1 MSEDAQ
7 EKDDATAVPNKD
19 AQNKDMLPVV
29 TKMAEAS
36 PSDIQL
42 QFLPSLF
49 TRLRVT
55 GGRGEEVSKDV
66 QKKDDL
72 TAVVSKDAL
81 EMDVSSVSLLQPSKR
96 YFNDTYQENVVL
108 ADGSVATLRLV
119 RPTDHDLWVEGFSR
133 LSNESRYYR
142 FCTAKN
148 RLSEKEIQYFTDVD
162 QESHFAI
169 VAVRQESDGREVGIG
184 VGRFIRKSDDP
195 TRAEPA
201 IVVTDDAQRIGL
213 GHLLGYRLVAAARER
228 GVERFDANVLGSN
241 ARVIRMLKENPDIEL
256 HQYGS
261 ETVVL
266 SNLPSIDPEE
276 TWTHLHEQHKPANR

>member
-1 MSEDAQ
+1 MHHLSRF
-7 EKDDATAVPNKD
+7 VPKR
-19 AQNKDMLPVV
+19 Q
-29 TKMAEAS
+29 S
-36 PSDIQL
+36 HSDRNIARRW
-42 QFLPSLF
+42 FLPSLF
-49 TRLRVT
+49 ARLCVT
-55 GGRGEEVSKDV
+55 DGRGGEVTKDA
-66 QKKDDL
+66 QKKDEL
-72 TAVVSKDAL
+72 TAVVSKDAQKKDAL
-81 EMDVSSVSLLQPSKR
+81 PAVTERVEASPSDSLLQPRKR
-96 YFNDTYQENVVL
+96 YFNDAYRENVVL
-108 ADGSVATLRLV
+108 ADGSVATMRLV

-148 RLSEKEIQYFTDVD
+148 RLSEKEIRYFTDVD
-162 QESHFAI
+162 QEAHFAI
-169 VAVRQESDGREVGIG
+169 VAVREESDGHEVGLG

-201 IVVTDDAQRIGL
+201 IVVTDDAQRLGL
-213 GHLLGYRLVAAARER
+213 GYLLGYRLVAAARER

-266 SNLPSIDPEE
+266 SNLPTIDPEE
-276 TWTHLHEQHKPANR
+276 TWAHLHERHQAANTRT